1 MARKKISMTVYLTQ
15 EQYEALRT
23 LSGSTRVPVSV
34 YIRDGIDLVLKANGV
49 GVPETG
55 AEESPP
61 ENV

>member
-1 MARKKISMTVYLTQ
+1 MARKKTSMTVYLTQ

-34 YIRDGIDLVLKANGV
+34 YIRDGIDLVLKVNGV
-49 GVPETG
+49 VIPETVT
-55 AEESPP
+55 EESPP